1 MGTNSAIKVEKT
13 KMKFS
18 ILLLFLTS
26 TFAYRCTT
34 MFCNKCTIVE
44 SSSHFRQLRH
54 GCSMIMPCCRR
65 RFSCSGGQV
74 CGLFRSCKSDC
85 SSAARFETIEDEEKF
100 LTKLKSNW
108 ILKIVAKTQSFF
120 SLQTF
125 SERPGSD
132 EIAVNMVSNRAPI
145 PDMEEPESSGG
156 FEGHAG
162 TEVAEIDEVIGEL
175 KALTTHENSR
185 RKSRKVA
192 KDMFNKTN
200 QDST

>member
-1 MGTNSAIKVEKT
+1 MGTKNALKAAINR
-13 KMKFS
+13 MKFT
-18 ILLLFLTS
+18 LLLCFAS
-26 TFAYRCTT
+26 TIAYRCTT

-85 SSAARFETIEDEEKF
+85 PSTSGFNTIEEEEEF

-120 SLQTF
+120 SLATF
-125 SERPGSD
+125 SERPGND
-132 EIAVNMVSNRAPI
+132 EIAMRNILSDRAPI

-156 FEGHAG
+156 FEGH
-162 TEVAEIDEVIGEL
+162 TRDEVAEIDEVIHEL
-175 KALTTHENSR
+175 KALTTHGNSR
-185 RKSRKVA
+185 RKSRKLA
-192 KDMFNKTN
+192 KDMFNKT
-200 QDST
+200 T